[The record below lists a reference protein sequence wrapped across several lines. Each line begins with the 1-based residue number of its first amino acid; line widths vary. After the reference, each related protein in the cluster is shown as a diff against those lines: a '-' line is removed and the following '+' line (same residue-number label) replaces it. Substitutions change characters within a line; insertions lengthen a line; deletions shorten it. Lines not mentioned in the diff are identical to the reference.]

1 MHLRSQSVKVKVR
14 QMREITY
21 QLEVFIL
28 SYEYIFWFY
37 VSVHNIKVEAL
48 LQRLYNGCSEE
59 DCNLFV

>member
-1 MHLRSQSVKVKVR
+1 
-14 QMREITY
+14 MREITY

-37 VSVHNIKVEAL
+37 VSMHNIEVEAL